1 MKATC
6 SHCGNRWQLTPEAL
20 AMALETSPSKGRS
33 IGVECPRCRHLVK
46 LARPPQAT
54 VPAKLAPDAAPEP
67 APE

>member
-6 SHCGNRWQLTPEAL
+6 SHCGNHWQLTPEAL

-54 VPAKLAPDAAPEP
+54 VPAKPTPEAPPEP
-67 APE
+67 ASE